1 MTKEETHALLK
12 KICKNTLMETLDI
25 EVSEVGDDYLIAK
38 MPVTPKVHQPDGVL
52 HGGATVALAETVGS
66 MASFVFL
73 NTDDYYVRGIEISA
87 NHIKSISEGF
97 VYAKATYLHK
107 GRTTQLWNIRIT
119 DEADNLDLH
128 SKTHHHYP
136 SQKERQCLKLN
147 IFTRLQEHLS
157 SELPFVAYRKPI
169 LTGNRGEVS
178 AFLQEDDKLNIHQR
192 FYGKRL
198 CFCPF

>member
-25 EVSEVGDDYLIAK
+25 EVSEVGEDYLIAK

-87 NHIKSISEGF
+87 NHIKSISEGL

-119 DEADNLDLH
+119 DEAENLISIVKLTTITLPKKKDN
-128 SKTHHHYP
+128 
-136 SQKERQCLKLN
+136 
-147 IFTRLQEHLS
+147 
-157 SELPFVAYRKPI
+157 A
-169 LTGNRGEVS
+169 
-178 AFLQEDDKLNIHQR
+178 
-192 FYGKRL
+192 
-198 CFCPF
+198 